1 MRTRQ
6 GQECVH
12 LIQKGSHFRVGQ
24 SGPDDNVP
32 KRMTHKTAET
42 KKKRNKKFRV
52 VKKNLLIQSYFCKRS
67 FAMWEKQILARAVG
81 IQNGKLGVATLFSEI
96 MKQQCMDCF

>member
-52 VKKNLLIQSYFCKRS
+52 VKKNLLIQRP
-67 FAMWEKQILARAVG
+67 MWEKQILARAVG

-96 MKQQCMDCF
+96 MKQQCMELFLN